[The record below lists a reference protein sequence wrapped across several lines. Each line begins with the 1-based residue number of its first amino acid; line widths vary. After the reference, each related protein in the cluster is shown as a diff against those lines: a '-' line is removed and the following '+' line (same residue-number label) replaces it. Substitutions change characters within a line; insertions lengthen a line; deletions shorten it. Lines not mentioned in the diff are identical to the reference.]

1 MRSRSGP
8 ARRATPDPRHEARV
22 TGYDLWYWTGIP
34 GRGEFIRLAL
44 EAGGIAYR
52 DCAREEGD
60 AAMLADMARRGQPQP
75 FAPPYLV
82 AGELCIAQT
91 ANILLFLGDRHLGP
105 ADEAGRHAAQTLQLS
120 VADMVAEAHN
130 VHHPVAS
137 GLYYRDQMPEAARAA
152 KAFREARMPKYLGW
166 FERVLVGGGGPW
178 LLGRAWTYAD
188 LSLFQLLEGLA
199 YAFPKRM
206 ATLASDIP
214 LTLALR
220 ERVRALPELA
230 AYLHSARRLPFNE
243 DGLFRHYPEL
253 DAK

>member
-1 MRSRSGP
+1 M
-8 ARRATPDPRHEARV
+8 T
-22 TGYDLWYWTGIP
+22 YDLWYWTGIP

-52 DCAREEGD
+52 DRAREEGD
-60 AAMLADMARRGQPQP
+60 AAMIEDMARRTSQRP

-82 AGELCIAQT
+82 AGELCVAQT

-105 ADEAGRHAAQTLQLS
+105 RHETARYFAHTLQLTI
-120 VADMVAEAHN
+120 VDLVVEAHN
-130 VHHPVAS
+130 VHHPVS
-137 GLYYRDQMPEAARAA
+137 PGLYYRDQMPEAARAA
-152 KAFREARMPKYLGW
+152 GAFREQRMPKYLGY
-166 FERVLVGGGGPW
+166 FERVLEGRGGQW
-178 LLGRAWTYAD
+178 LIGDAWTYAD

-206 ATLASDIP
+206 ATLAADIP
-214 LTLALR
+214 LITALR

-230 AYLHSARRLPFNE
+230 DYLHSERRLPFNE

-253 DAK
+253 DAA